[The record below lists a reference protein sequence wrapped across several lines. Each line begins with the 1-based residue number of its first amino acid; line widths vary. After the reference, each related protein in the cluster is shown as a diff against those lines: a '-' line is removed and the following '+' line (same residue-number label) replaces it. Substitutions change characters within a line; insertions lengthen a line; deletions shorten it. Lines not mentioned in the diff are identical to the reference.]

1 MRTNIPSFRLPVE
14 VLDAEVDQI
23 LDMGLRTKFNS
34 EITSLKEFL
43 KEDFD
48 AVFVGTGASSPKGR
62 KKMTYYFDYY
72 DQNSFS
78 KRKYGFVFWYK
89 ARSLKYT
96 PIQMGLTTY
105 SSVCDI

>member
-1 MRTNIPSFRLPVE
+1 M
-14 VLDAEVDQI
+14 I
-23 LDMGLRTKFNS
+23 LLGSSSLCRITGLSVNVGLMAS
-34 EITSLKEFL
+34 
-43 KEDFD
+43 
-48 AVFVGTGASSPKGR
+48 VFVGTGASSPKGR
-62 KKMTYYFDYY
+62 KKMTYCFDYY

-105 SSVCDI
+105 SIVFVTYK